1 MLDIVY
7 YTQSVMCR
15 GYIRHIYDLS
25 SERFGR
31 RRVHV
36 LMVITAALF
45 SLPFAGFNRCRLAS
59 DRTNNFCSLS
69 ILFFEM
75 NVVAHRCG
83 HVVWSW
89 AQRMVVCILSVS
101 ARQRSIVLFWDL
113 RLPLYVCVHLFVYVY
128 EL

>member
-45 SLPFAGFNRCRLAS
+45 SLPFAGFNRCLLAS

-83 HVVWSW
+83 HVVSQLEVELKIGH
-89 AQRMVVCILSVS
+89 ASFLFLLVASINSTFPSLRS
-101 ARQRSIVLFWDL
+101 A
-113 RLPLYVCVHLFVYVY
+113 
-128 EL
+128 